1 MENHFFNYDEFVEEY
16 IQDPDKKEGIEKYEE
31 KFHIGRNSLIEN
43 HPFYKHHLANFN
55 ADFEIIL
62 PPEVDMNPQEKNLLA
77 KLIFG
82 SLSSRYLITLDD
94 EWKNNPIGKPKVNLS
109 ISVTSEG
116 ESIMKTLSELYEFQ
130 IRRLFEIYVNEQIN
144 IFLLWQEENEDYDWT
159 EEHDDI
165 GLEVEGKDYESWK
178 VKQEQEER
186 YMIFNRQAEQIMSEA
201 KFYLKLHTFLY
212 DIKNRVP

>member
-43 HPFYKHHLANFN
+43 HPFYKHYLANFN